1 LDVEFLTRNLCCE
14 GRVTRGMDNDS
25 SDSIPLAEIRNA
37 RKTYGTHVAV
47 DNLTLSIPRGAK
59 LGLLGPNGAGKT
71 TTIAMIVGA
80 LRPDQ
85 GEIYI
90 AGEVLTSQNPLLK
103 RKIGYVP
110 QEIALYDELSAMQN
124 LQYFGALYD
133 LKGTALAARSASVL
147 EIVGLADRAKDRV
160 HTFSGGMKRRLNIA
174 VALLHEPEL
183 LILDEPTVGVDPQSR
198 NAIFETIETLCKGG
212 TTLLYTTHYME
223 EVERLCDQIA
233 IMDNGKVLAE
243 GTLPELRQLLPTTQ
257 HHLHLETAPLTPEQ
271 TQALQREFGERLTIS
286 GKEQMDITLEDL
298 TQGIPYALQTLDKYH
313 VPYHSLHTEKA
324 TLEDVFLHL
333 TGKNLRDA

>member
-1 LDVEFLTRNLCCE
+1 
-14 GRVTRGMDNDS
+14 MDNDS
-25 SDSIPLAEIRNA
+25 SPLAFSTALADSTALAEIRNA
-37 RKTYGTHVAV
+37 KKAYGIHVAV
-47 DNLTLSIPRGAK
+47 DNLTLFIPRGAK
-59 LGLLGPNGAGKT
+59 MGLLGPNGAGKT
-71 TTIAMIVGA
+71 TTISMIVGA

-85 GEIYI
+85 GEVRI
-90 AGEVLTSQNPLLK
+90 AGEALTPQNPLLK

-110 QEIALYDELSAMQN
+110 QEIALYDELSAIQN

-133 LKGTALAARSASVL
+133 LKGTTLANRSATVL
-147 EIVGLADRAKDRV
+147 EIVGLADRAKNRV

-233 IMDNGKVLAE
+233 IMDNGKVLAQ
-243 GTLPELRQLLPTTQ
+243 GTLPELRQLLPTAQ
-257 HHLHLETAPLTPEQ
+257 HRLHLEIAPLTPEQ
-271 TQALQREFGERLTIS
+271 NQALQREFGERLTMSEDTI
-286 GKEQMDITLEDL
+286 DIAL
-298 TQGIPYALQTLDKYH
+298 TQLEIDAPKVLQTLAEYH
-313 VPYHSLHTEKA
+313 IAYHSLHTERA